1 MTATQELR
9 AATSTEEYSASRAWI
24 YSAVIWLAVGTSFAL
39 IAAIEMVSPDFLG
52 GISYLEFGRL
62 RPIHVNS
69 VTFFWLSM
77 ANIGAFYYI
86 VPKLTGRPLWSE
98 QLAKVS
104 MWLWNIVGILMVLTL
119 AAGFSQAREYAE
131 MIWPLDIFVMIVLLL
146 NAFNILM
153 TIYRRREK
161 KLYVSVWYIMGSVV
175 WLPLVYAIGNVIW
188 SPFVGNPNEPNQ
200 NLFSGSLAGINDATW
215 NWFYGHNILGLWFT
229 TGGVAL
235 VYYLVPVITKTPVYS
250 HLMSMIGFWSISL
263 FYSMVGQHHIL
274 ASPTPGYLKLIATMG
289 SIGLF
294 IPVLTFLTNI
304 WMTMRGNW
312 GRIYASLPLK
322 FVLVGTVF
330 YFITCIQGPFQ
341 AVQSFNRLIH
351 FTNWI
356 VGHAHLALLGTMTTW
371 AMGAIYYIIPV
382 TLKRRIY
389 SPGLAEI
396 QFWMVVSGFLLIMIS
411 LQVVGLIQGAEW
423 LRGEPV
429 YKTVQDLKP
438 YFAVRA
444 IGGSMVV
451 VGAYIQ
457 AFNIYKTV
465 RSGPRI
471 QTQMEQNLAEVG
483 G

>member
-1 MTATQELR
+1 MHANEEHG
-9 AATSTEEYSASRAWI
+9 AARAWI
-24 YSAVIWLAVGTSFAL
+24 YSAVIWLAIGTTFAL
-39 IAAIEMVSPDFLG
+39 LAAIEMMSPDFLG

-62 RPIHVNS
+62 RPIHINS
-69 VTFFWLSM
+69 VTFFWLTM
-77 ANIGAFYYI
+77 AYFGCFYYI
-86 VPKLTGRPLWSE
+86 VPKLCGTTLWSE
-98 QLAKVS
+98 NLAKIS
-104 MWLWNIVGILMVLTL
+104 MWVWNIVGILMVLTIM
-119 AAGFSQAREYAE
+119 AGYTQAREYAE
-131 MIWPLDIFVMIVLLL
+131 MIWPLDVFVLVGLLI

-153 TIYRRREK
+153 TIARRREK
-161 KLYVSVWYIMGSVV
+161 KIYVSMWYIMGAII
-175 WLPLVYAIGNVIW
+175 WLPMVYAIGNVIW
-188 SPFVGNPNEPNQ
+188 SPLVGSPNIAGETAQ
-200 NLFSGSLAGINDATW
+200 NAFSGSLMGINDATW

-229 TGGVAL
+229 PGGVAL
-235 VYYLVPVITKTPVYS
+235 VYYIVPVVTRTPVYS
-250 HLMSMIGFWSISL
+250 HIMSMIGFWSISF

-274 ASPTPGYLKLIATMG
+274 STPTPGYLKVIATVG

-312 GRIYASLPLK
+312 GMIYKSLPLK
-322 FVLVGTVF
+322 YVIIGTVF

-382 TLKRRIY
+382 TLKRRIW

-396 QFWMVVSGFLLIMIS
+396 QFWMVVTGFLLIMVS
-411 LQVVGLIQGAEW
+411 LQIVGLIQGAEW

-444 IGGSMVV
+444 FGGAMVV
-451 VGAYIQ
+451 VSAYIQ
-457 AFNIYKTV
+457 AYNIYKTV
-465 RSGPRI
+465 RSGPRMEAQVP
-471 QTQMEQNLAEVG
+471 QTYAEVG
-483 G
+483 S